1 MKQLS
6 NTVTKLS
13 QHKHCAYLA
22 GETLSPY
29 WMISALWHAKQFY
42 MVFVE
47 HMAMILY
54 IANELESFR
63 IHLKTQLHQWRHF
76 QANCYSQYAS
86 ATFPNANN
94 KIPQLSY
101 TFAFP
106 QCSHC
111 RSLKRYKLKSVVNL
125 VPLLTCLT
133 HSHLHSN
140 MYISHDAAYYTVF
153 QKK

>member
-1 MKQLS
+1 MQW
-6 NTVTKLS
+6 NTCQTPWQNCHNASTVLTW
-13 QHKHCAYLA
+13 LA
-22 GETLSPY
+22 KRSLHIEWY
-29 WMISALWHAKQFY
+29 HAKQFY

-47 HMAMILY
+47 HMAMITY

-63 IHLKTQLHQWRHF
+63 IHLKTQLHKWRHF

-101 TFAFP
+101 TFTFP

-111 RSLKRYKLKSVVNL
+111 RSLKRHKLKSVVNL
-125 VPLLTCLT
+125 VPLLTCIT

-140 MYISHDAAYYTVF
+140 MYTSHDAEILSAYYTVF
-153 QKK
+153 